1 MADLGEIGTTG
12 LRRSGG
18 FITEEFLPSL
28 QQVRGTRVWREMADN
43 DPVIGA
49 MLYSIDKIINRIE
62 WRVEAEDQT
71 PEAQDKRKFVEEC
84 LYDMSDSW
92 DSTVSAI
99 LSMLTFGF
107 SYHEI
112 VYKIRAG
119 DSKDPRKRSAYND
132 KKIGWRKMPIRAQE
146 TLNNWELDP
155 SGGIQGAV
163 FLDPS
168 TGRRFAIP
176 IDKALLFRTTT
187 VKNNPEGRSLLRN
200 AYRPWFYKRR
210 IEEIEAI
217 GIERDLVGL
226 PVAHVPP
233 EYLSTTRTPEQGA
246 VIGRIQEIVT
256 RVKRNEQEGVIFPVL
271 YDDAGHK
278 LFDLTLLNSGGNR
291 QFDTDKVITR
301 YDSRIAMSILS
312 DFILLGHDKVGSFS
326 LGSSKIDLWTMAVDA
341 IAKSIADVISQH
353 AIPRLMRVNGMT
365 TDNMPYLTYG
375 DVAAVNITEIADFV
389 QKLTASGV
397 LTPDENL
404 EAYLR
409 EVGNLPQ
416 AGESE

>member
-1 MADLGEIGTTG
+1 MADLAEIGTTG

-18 FITEEFLPSL
+18 YITEEFLPSL
-28 QQVRGTRVWREMADN
+28 QQVRGTRVWREMSDN

-49 MLYSIDKIINRIE
+49 MLYAIDKIIGRLEWRIE
-62 WRVEAEDQT
+62 PFDQ
-71 PEAQDKRKFVEEC
+71 EQGSLDKKVFVEEC

-92 DSTVSAI
+92 DATVSNI
-99 LSMLTFGF
+99 LSMLSFGF

-112 VYKIRAG
+112 VYKQRSG
-119 DSKDPRKRSAYND
+119 DNKDARKRSKYSD
-132 KKIGWRKMPIRAQE
+132 GKIGWRKWPIRSQE
-146 TLNNWELDP
+146 TLNNWLLDP
-155 SGGIQGAV
+155 NGGIQGAV

-168 TGRRFAIP
+168 TGKRFAIP

-200 AYRPWFYKRR
+200 AYRPFYYKRR

-233 EYLSTTRTPEQGA
+233 EYLSSTATPAQAA

-256 RVKRNEQEGVIFPVL
+256 RVKRNEQEGVIFPVV
-271 YDDAGHK
+271 YDEAGHK
-278 LFDLTLLNSGGNR
+278 LFDLTLLNSGGQR

-312 DFILLGHDKVGSFS
+312 DFILLGHDRVGSFA

-341 IAKSIADVISQH
+341 IANSLAEVVNQH
-353 AIPRLMRVNGMT
+353 AIPRLLRINGMGLE
-365 TDNMPYLTYG
+365 NLPYLTYG
-375 DVAAVNITEIADFV
+375 DVAAVNLTELADFV
-389 QKLTASGV
+389 QKLAASGV
-397 LTPDENL
+397 LVPDENL

-416 AGESE
+416 SGAAT